1 VLTAAERRSGA
12 RAAEDRDVTEET
24 MTDET
29 TRTEPS
35 SEPSSG
41 QGSGQGSGE
50 PPSAEPGPA
59 RPARRRAPLLTDGLL
74 LIDKEPGPTSHDVVQ
89 RARRITGQKK
99 TGHSGTLDPD
109 ATGLL
114 VLTLGRATR
123 LTRFLI
129 RAPKVYA
136 GTIRFGAATD
146 TYDASGEIAET
157 APPEAVEALDRGRVA
172 EAMVGLTGEIDH
184 RPPSY
189 SAKKVGGKKLYELA
203 RAGEE
208 VPRESKRVTV
218 FDFEV
223 TGELSR
229 RDEADG
235 LGGAEID
242 FRLACSSGT
251 YARTLAHEVGGAV
264 GTGAHLAALR
274 RLQVGPF
281 RLEDAIRLAELEEAA
296 AAGGPPA
303 KGWVPFDAIPLPF
316 GEIAVDPQ
324 QEDRIAHGQT
334 VLVRELAGDEG
345 DWVRL
350 SDRRGR
356 FLAVGTIVER
366 IGTGGVGIVQPRVVF
381 K

>member
-1 VLTAAERRSGA
+1 
-12 RAAEDRDVTEET
+12 

-29 TRTEPS
+29 TRTEETSP
-35 SEPSSG
+35 EAAERAAG
-41 QGSGQGSGE
+41 RGSAEASGE
-50 PPSAEPGPA
+50 PERGAGGRG
-59 RPARRRAPLLTDGLL
+59 RPARRREPLLADGLL
-74 LIDKEPGPTSHDVVQ
+74 LIDKRPGPTSHDVVQ

-114 VLTLGRATR
+114 VLTLGKATR

-136 GTIRFGAATD
+136 GTLRFGTVTD
-146 TYDASGEIAET
+146 TYDASGEVTET
-157 APPEAVEALDRGRVA
+157 APPGAVEALDRARID
-172 EAMVGLTGEIDH
+172 EAMAALTGEIDH
-184 RPPSY
+184 RPPLY

-218 FDFEV
+218 FELEP
-223 TGELSR
+223 TGDLVRPAEGA
-229 RDEADG
+229 EGA
-235 LGGAEID
+235 GGAPSAEIE

-251 YARTLAHEVGGAV
+251 YARTLADEVGRAV
-264 GTGAHLAALR
+264 GTGGHLAALR

-281 RLEDAIRLAELEEAA
+281 RLEDAVRLEELEEAA
-296 AAGGPPA
+296 AAGEAPA
-303 KGWVPFDAIPLPF
+303 SGWVPFDAIPLPF

-345 DWVRL
+345 DWVKL
-350 SDRRGR
+350 SDGRGR